1 MDAAYLA
8 AGMTNILDEDHPIE
22 DSTTK
27 HYRPERRKKYGMT
40 MGGM

>member
-1 MDAAYLA
+1 
-8 AGMTNILDEDHPIE
+8 MTNILDEDRSIE

-27 HYRPERRKKYGMT
+27 HYRPERRKKHGMT

>member
-1 MDAAYLA
+1 
-8 AGMTNILDEDHPIE
+8 MTNILDEDHPIE

-27 HYRPERRKKYGMT
+27 YYRPERKKKQGMA